1 MTSPT
6 SHAPLTKA
14 NPDRWLH
21 AVLDETGAAVIH
33 IGDTTIELSAPDLDT
48 GRKNMITELRRAA
61 AGLPS
66 RRVRVE
72 ITDPSG
78 VWPIEVPAEGPP
90 QALPSGPDVPPPAH
104 RPLRPVPA
112 PAAAPAPAPVPAPA
126 EAPAPAPVPAP
137 VAAPAPPVD
146 PPTDRT
152 PVVPAAPGPDTN
164 PGQPVPPEVPNLT
177 RPSFDDLLASR
188 PDPHNAPASEGWRG
202 AARQITGG
210 RLRLAP
216 GRIERAHRDR
226 IRRIQKPLGGPK
238 TIVVVNP
245 KGGAHKTTSAL
256 QLAQKFGTL
265 RGGGVA
271 FYDDNESRASA
282 AWRAMPGSHSRTV
295 DELLQRLRDY
305 RSNPIQG
312 IADLDDYVRSQG
324 PANFDLLAAAEP
336 DDPLKPKHI
345 PASDVDSVHA
355 TLSRFYRVII
365 IDTGNTMHAPNWGAA
380 VLRADQ
386 LVIVSNIREDTA
398 LSAGWLA
405 QALQRAGRE
414 ELLSTAVTV
423 LSAPVATQRDLH
435 KQFREHFAKLT
446 RAVFTVPFDPALDDG
461 RPIDYNALSDAT
473 HEAWLEVAA
482 AVADGL

>member
-1 MTSPT
+1 VFQYDRLINRETRSVC
-6 SHAPLTKA
+6 
-14 NPDRWLH
+14 PDAFRAYCEVFGVADYDWLW
-21 AVLDETGAAVIH
+21 
-33 IGDTTIELSAPDLDT
+33 SPDLY
-48 GRKNMITELRRAA
+48 
-61 AGLPS
+61 
-66 RRVRVE
+66 
-72 ITDPSG
+72 
-78 VWPIEVPAEGPP
+78 W
-90 QALPSGPDVPPPAH
+90 
-104 RPLRPVPA
+104 
-112 PAAAPAPAPVPAPA
+112 
-126 EAPAPAPVPAP
+126 
-137 VAAPAPPVD
+137 
-146 PPTDRT
+146 
-152 PVVPAAPGPDTN
+152 
-164 PGQPVPPEVPNLT
+164 
-177 RPSFDDLLASR
+177 
-188 PDPHNAPASEGWRG
+188 
-202 AARQITGG
+202 
-210 RLRLAP
+210 
-216 GRIERAHRDR
+216 DR
-226 IRRIQKPLGGPK
+226 IVSIEPAGQRQVYDLAVFPTRCFLAADV
-238 TIVVVNP
+238 IVHN
-245 KGGAHKTTSAL
+245 TTSAL

-282 AWRAMPGSHSRTV
+282 AWRAMPGPHTRTV

-305 RSNPIQG
+305 RSDPIQG
-312 IADLDDYVRSQG
+312 IADLDDFVRSQG

-414 ELLSTAVTV
+414 ELLSSAVTV

-435 KQFREHFAKLT
+435 RQFRDHFAKLT